1 MSSKTAD
8 ETLTKFKAIIRANGN
23 IMPKE
28 ITTDL
33 GNEFALIT
41 AEIESK
47 SGVHRRKNMHS
58 VNTLAIVDNR
68 IKQLKTILSGMNLTQ
83 WSDSLKRATEALNER
98 NTAPLMRSAPND
110 VEGSTELQYEIEKQ
124 SGLDTKHNN
133 TLWRKR
139 VGALRD
145 RGAFRTPLPRESWER
160 VDQPKWGGKVH
171 ITDSFKG
178 ANVEDTDGKSHTVKT
193 SLAVPGTSQD
203 VDIQIE
209 TGPGGGK
216 RAQQRMR
223 LADYAQ
229 NLKNLLPSTGYT
241 LARVVQIIKGMRGA
255 EDTMD
260 VWGPSRAGRYTSF
273 LKLFPKHFDIVGSGP
288 NIRVLPKAP
297 EPPRPVQPRP
307 VQVGGAS
314 SSGGE
319 RAPRAIE
326 IDPRAPYRKFPG
338 NQRVRIGAN
347 PARPGSDR
355 YNRFE
360 AYKTA
365 TTIGEMRRLGATS
378 QDISQDIAKGALTL
392 L

>member
-1 MSSKTAD
+1 M
-8 ETLTKFKAIIRANGN
+8 
-23 IMPKE
+23 
-28 ITTDL
+28 
-33 GNEFALIT
+33 
-41 AEIESK
+41 
-47 SGVHRRKNMHS
+47 
-58 VNTLAIVDNR
+58 
-68 IKQLKTILSGMNLTQ
+68 Q
-83 WSDSLKRATEALNER
+83 
-98 NTAPLMRSAPND
+98 SAPND
-110 VEGSTELQYEIEKQ
+110 VEGSTELRYEIEKQ
-124 SGLDTKHNN
+124 SGLDTKQNN
-133 TLWRKR
+133 TLWRKKA
-139 VGALRD
+139 GALRD
-145 RGAFRTPLPRESWER
+145 RDAFRTPLPRESWER

-178 ANVEDTDGKSHTVKT
+178 ANVEDTDGKSHPVKT

-273 LKLFPKHFDIVGSGP
+273 LKLFPKLFDIVGSGP
-288 NIRVLPKAP
+288 SIRVLAKAV
-297 EPPRPVQPRP
+297 EPPRPVQPRPVQPRP

-314 SSGGE
+314 SSGAE

-326 IDPRAPYRKFPG
+326 VDPRAPYRRFPDS
-338 NQRVRIGAN
+338 QRVRIGAN

-365 TTIGEMRRLGATS
+365 TSIAEMRRMGATS
-378 QDISQDIAKGALTL
+378 QDISADIAKGALTL